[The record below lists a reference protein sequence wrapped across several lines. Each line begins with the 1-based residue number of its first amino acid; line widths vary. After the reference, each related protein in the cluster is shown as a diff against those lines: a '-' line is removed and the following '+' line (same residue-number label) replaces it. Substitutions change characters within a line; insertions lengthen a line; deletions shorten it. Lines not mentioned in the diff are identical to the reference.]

1 MSDVDTDGDDI
12 IWEYES
18 EELHTPVSSEDEGNK
33 HQWPE
38 FNDQYS
44 FGEGRF
50 ELGTRFVGCKDEEC
64 GWIAHLSYNRQLQCF
79 QIKTYRNEHT
89 CARDLGSNAAD
100 QHWISK
106 KVEKRMS
113 THPHMTTH
121 EAVDFLREDFDLTT
135 YPKMVYRA
143 VKEARERMMGNEK
156 QQYGKLRD
164 YLLEIHRSNP
174 GSSALLDLIP
184 QPQAPPMFDKL
195 YVCFEAFA
203 RSENKES
210 WKWFL
215 TLLQEDIGDG
225 LLPALK
231 EVMPSAHVRNCVMHM
246 WKNFINRFK
255 DLYIREIV
263 WDCARCTI
271 ISEFKTTMER
281 LKEVNMD
288 AWAYLMKFDPATWV
302 RAYFSHGPKVDNL
315 TNNMCESFNAKVVK
329 YRCKPIL
336 TMCKELRCYV
346 MQRMVQHKKLL
357 GTHEGK
363 LAPVQEKRLQRLIK
377 PSNKWTAEWIG
388 DNERKRFELTYKG
401 SKVDVDL
408 IKHSCSCNKWQLTGI
423 PCIHS
428 IAAIKKRHDNPDDYV
443 HPWLCMESIRKTY
456 EHFIQPVT
464 SEEYWTRSEF
474 TKPAPPVLK
483 RPIGRPKVHNRQ
495 KDPAEAVIDGDKL
508 KRSFYVTCSKCGER
522 GHNYKTCKGAPSNP
536 N

>member
-1 MSDVDTDGDDI
+1 M
-12 IWEYES
+12 
-18 EELHTPVSSEDEGNK
+18 
-33 HQWPE
+33 
-38 FNDQYS
+38 
-44 FGEGRF
+44 
-50 ELGTRFVGCKDEEC
+50 
-64 GWIAHLSYNRQLQCF
+64 A
-79 QIKTYRNEHT
+79 
-89 CARDLGSNAAD
+89 
-100 QHWISK
+100 
-106 KVEKRMS
+106 

-121 EAVDFLREDFDLTT
+121 EAIDFLREDFDLTAH
-135 YPKMVYRA
+135 PKMVYRA
-143 VKEARERMMGNEK
+143 VKEARDRMMGNER

-184 QPQAPPMFDKL
+184 QPQAAPMFDKL
-195 YVCFEAFA
+195 YVCFEACKQGFKSGCRPLIHLDGAFLKTYHGGQLLSAIAQDANNQFYVVAYAVA

-215 TLLQEDIGDG
+215 TCLQEDIGDVGNHGWNFMSDQQKG

-231 EVMPSAHVRNCVMHM
+231 EVMPGAHVRNCVMHM

-255 DLYIREIV
+255 DLHIREIV
-263 WDCARCTI
+263 WECARCTT
-271 ISEFKTTMER
+271 ISEFKATMER
-281 LKEVNMD
+281 LKVVNKD
-288 AWAYLMKFDPATWV
+288 AWAYLMKFEPATWV

-329 YRCKPIL
+329 YRSKPIL
-336 TMCKELRCYV
+336 TMCEELRCYV
-346 MQRMVQHKKLL
+346 MRRMVQHKKLL

-377 PSNKWTAEWIG
+377 PSNKWTTNWIG
-388 DNERKRFELTYKG
+388 DNERKRFEVTHKG

-408 IKHSCSCNKWQLTGI
+408 IKHSCSCNKWQLTGMS
-423 PCIHS
+423 CIHA
-428 IAAIKKRHDNPDDYV
+428 IAAIRKRHDNPDDYV

-536 N
+536 NWKPKTKKPRTKAKDSQSLVVLPLSQSAPEEEIIKDSPPAATNPPHVE